1 MSIGP
6 TEAIAVPGPWT
17 HRYISANGARFHIVE
32 AGSGPAV
39 VLLHGFPTFWWT
51 WRHQIVALAESG
63 FRAIAMDLRGYG
75 GSDHT
80 PHGYDPET
88 LSADVAGVIRSL
100 GEPEAVI
107 VGHGWGAFIAW
118 SMGVYQSEEAR
129 AIAVLGMPHPR
140 ALRSAILRNRRQR
153 RLLRYAL
160 GFQVPVLPER
170 RLQRDGAAQ
179 IGALLRRWSASSHWP
194 DEDTAA
200 RYRAAFAQW
209 PTAHT
214 AIEYHRWAVR
224 SSLRRDGRRFA
235 ARMEERIDVPVLAI
249 HGLADTAILPDT
261 AAGSDEYVT
270 GPFTIEYLDDIGHFP
285 HEEAPE
291 AVSALLLPWLRTLP

>member
-1 MSIGP
+1 VLLDPESVIQ
-6 TEAIAVPGPWT
+6 APGPWT
-17 HRYISANGARFHIVE
+17 HRDVSANGARFHVVE
-32 AGSGPAV
+32 AGSGPLV
-39 VLLHGFPTFWWT
+39 MLLHGFPTFWWT
-51 WRHQIVALAESG
+51 WRHQMRSLVEAGYRVA
-63 FRAIAMDLRGYG
+63 AMDLRGYG

-80 PHGYDPET
+80 PHGYDPTT
-88 LSADVAGVIRSL
+88 LAHDVAGVIRSL
-100 GEPEAVI
+100 GEAGATVI
-107 VGHGWGAFIAW
+107 GHGWGAFIAW
-118 SMGVYQSEEAR
+118 CMPVYQPDVTR
-129 AIAVLGMPHPR
+129 AIAAIGMPHPR
-140 ALRSAILRNRRQR
+140 ALRAAILRDRRQR
-153 RLLRYAL
+153 RLVRYAF

-170 RLQRDGAAQ
+170 RLMRDDAALVET
-179 IGALLRRWSASSHWP
+179 LLRRWSGSQQWP
-194 DEDTAA
+194 DAEAAA

-224 SSLRRDGRRFA
+224 SAIRSDGRRFA